1 LIRASLIGLA
11 VVCLSQWAHA
21 EEANVG
27 AVGDVGAAPVTST
40 GGAERF
46 ASPNGQLGAG
56 LTSSDG
62 QKARAFVEL
71 GFGRAATSESQTEAG
86 ITVESEFHYNFI
98 PIIVG
103 GGYKITPNLEL
114 VAMLPVGWG
123 NFGYS
128 LTATGAPGL
137 TGLDQ
142 SDSDSGFGVG
152 NLHLGLNY
160 FSFRGPLRF
169 MAGGAVQYGPWY
181 KDYDP
186 GAAAGVIFGHAASGG
201 QDIGLYVPETLSIVA
216 PGRVEY
222 EINQAVLAADA
233 ALGLHIPTNGGDVEL
248 SIQLA
253 PGVGYYVT
261 PTAQLGLRVPFTW
274 APTESGSAST
284 FLAVE
289 PYARFDFGAMFLAT
303 RFTLNIDEPYGFSFD
318 SGKFWAIHLGFGS
331 SF

>member
-27 AVGDVGAAPVTST
+27 AVGNVGAAPVTST

-56 LTSSDG
+56 LTASPD
-62 QKARAFVEL
+62 QKGRAFVEL
-71 GFGRAATSESQTEAG
+71 GFGRAATSNSQDAG
-86 ITVESEFHYNFI
+86 GGISVDAETHFNVI

-114 VAMLPVGWG
+114 VAMLPLGWG

-128 LTATGAPGL
+128 LTATGVPGFNSI
-137 TGLDQ
+137 DQ
-142 SDSDSGFGVG
+142 SESGFGVG
-152 NLHLGLNY
+152 NLHLGLSY
-160 FSFRGPLRF
+160 LSFGSPVRF

-181 KDYDP
+181 KDYDAGAGV
-186 GAAAGVIFGHAASGG
+186 GAAYGHPASGG
-201 QDIGLYVPETLSIVA
+201 QDIGLYYPEVLSIVT

-222 EINQAVLAADA
+222 ETNQLVLAADA
-233 ALGLHIPTNGGDVEL
+233 ALGLHIPTNGGDVKF
-248 SIQLA
+248 SIQVA

-261 PTAQLGLRVPFTW
+261 PTAQVGLRVPFAW
-274 APTESGSAST
+274 LPTESGSAAT
-284 FLAVE
+284 YLAVE
-289 PYARFDFGAMFLAT
+289 PYGRFDFGAMFLDA

-318 SGKFWAIHLGFGS
+318 SGKLWAIHAGLGS